1 MDMLQVPAVYGGQV
15 SANNQ
20 RNSQTTTVYMYR
32 DNFILNFLQSLC
44 VSQVSINKN
53 SRRLLCTKLFVQPFI
68 IAPFNYMYLM

>member
-20 RNSQTTTVYMYR
+20 RNSQTTTVDMYR

-44 VSQVSINKN
+44 VSH
-53 SRRLLCTKLFVQPFI
+53 
-68 IAPFNYMYLM
+68 